1 MSMRVR
7 KVCLIIFGLIP
18 SHQFKHILNYIRIQI
33 VIKLAVVH
41 QENGN
46 GFEVN
51 ASDLIGVC
59 EQAQIIIFD
68 VLHVTL
74 DDFFECLLNNG
85 RQVHLPPFYIT
96 NVVVIT
102 QL

>member
-18 SHQFKHILNYIRIQI
+18 SDQFKHILNYIRIQI

-46 GFEVN
+46 G
-51 ASDLIGVC
+51 SR
-59 EQAQIIIFD
+59 
-68 VLHVTL
+68 
-74 DDFFECLLNNG
+74 FF
-85 RQVHLPPFYIT
+85 
-96 NVVVIT
+96 VVVKLNVSGSILLIKQQKKYNSVFDKPSIFRQT
-102 QL
+102 KTETPGLA